1 MAAGGELKLQS
12 QPMIGSNFS
21 FTMVVKPVKPPEK
34 VNSVPSID
42 VDSTKLPAL
51 PGIVK
56 PIENVSRIV
65 PSRQSNNKVKTLLLN
80 YENISINADPH
91 DIDSDSIIDE
101 EEVKLQR
108 TTSQEDLE
116 RGKLAAR
123 ELIFFVDDFYICH
136 QAIQL

>member
-1 MAAGGELKLQS
+1 MKSGTAG
-12 QPMIGSNFS
+12 
-21 FTMVVKPVKPPEK
+21 
-34 VNSVPSID
+34 
-42 VDSTKLPAL
+42 
-51 PGIVK
+51 
-56 PIENVSRIV
+56 
-65 PSRQSNNKVKTLLLN
+65 RQSNNKVKTLLLN

-123 ELIFFVDDFYICH
+123 ELIFLRGSIS
-136 QAIQL
+136 II